1 MVFALGV
8 FGVYGTFF
16 FNVVFD
22 IVTRRLWS
30 CIIFLLLSVVLS
42 HYKLQ
47 FVTVM
52 KYGALR
58 SWNSDVS
65 CQNNFLKCIHVINFA
80 L

>member
-8 FGVYGTFF
+8 FGVYGTFC

-30 CIIFLLLSVVLS
+30 CIFFSFTVVLS

-65 CQNNFLKCIHVINFA
+65 CQINFLKCIHVINFA

>member
-1 MVFALGV
+1 MFMGL
-8 FGVYGTFF
+8 FLCCIL
-16 FNVVFD
+16 VFD
-22 IVTRRLWS
+22 IVTRRLRS

-65 CQNNFLKCIHVINFA
+65 CQNNFLKCIQYVINFA

>member
-1 MVFALGV
+1 MFMGL
-8 FGVYGTFF
+8 FFLMLYSILSQGVYG
-16 FNVVFD
+16 VVYF
-22 IVTRRLWS
+22 
-30 CIIFLLLSVVLS
+30 FLLLSVVLS

-65 CQNNFLKCIHVINFA
+65 CQNNFLK
-80 L
+80 LYM

>member
-1 MVFALGV
+1 MFMGL
-8 FGVYGTFF
+8 FFLMLYSILSQGVYG
-16 FNVVFD
+16 VVYF
-22 IVTRRLWS
+22 
-30 CIIFLLLSVVLS
+30 FLLLSVVLS

-65 CQNNFLKCIHVINFA
+65 CQNNFLKCIQYVINFA